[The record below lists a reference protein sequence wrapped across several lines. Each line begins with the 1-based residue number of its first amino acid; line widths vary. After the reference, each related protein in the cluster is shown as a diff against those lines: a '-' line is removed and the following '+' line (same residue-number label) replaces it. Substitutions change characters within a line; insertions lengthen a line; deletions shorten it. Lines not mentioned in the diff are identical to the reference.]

1 MKKNDD
7 LSLVGLGCLLLLLI
21 TPVSIAL
28 NGWALATLWA
38 WFIAP
43 VFSVSNLSIANAIG
57 IATVVNFIVPKPA
70 KPKSEKEQATG
81 EIIAQVLIEVFLNPL
96 FAVLFGWIIYQFV

>member
-7 LSLVGLGCLLLLLI
+7 LSLVGLGCLLVLLI
-21 TPVSIAL
+21 TPISIAL

-70 KPKSEKEQATG
+70 KPKSDTKPTIQEAIGQS
-81 EIIAQVLIEVFLNPL
+81 LLEVFLIPL